1 MTFFSTL
8 GICAF
13 SFSFPLLARDVGITG
28 VCLGSTFTGY
38 FLAKLLVGCLAGVLA
53 DKTGPRPLL
62 IFSILL
68 GTLIPLVY
76 LYFSPSLPILMVQL
90 GLGMVIGIIK
100 PVSMAVIGIE
110 SSEES
115 GGKLFGLYNSFFYAA
130 IIGGPLLGGFL
141 YHPKNPVLVIVSLF
155 LCMLASLLTL
165 IIFLPGD
172 ISLSKRDSRKP
183 VLGITAE
190 KSGEFFN
197 LLLAVAGRTAG
208 IAVII
213 SFLPILMGERLP
225 YNSFTLGMFFSL
237 PTLVTCLAL
246 PLSGRLADRFNKIF
260 LTLVGMLICALS
272 LLFMVNAQTPTGIM
286 ALLILL
292 GIGSAISIPAS
303 MSEASN
309 IGSEQGK
316 TMGIFYGAANLGFIL
331 GPLLGGLAV
340 KTKGLPGAF
349 WVIGIIGIISCLP
362 LGVSFAKNII
372 RLRFRH
378 LDYIGSSVAI
388 TLILLFSLV
397 TLLGPVRAV
406 AKERFRFAGLAM
418 GTYVQLTLKA
428 SDGAIAERAADRAFE
443 VIHKLEKD
451 IDHRCQTG
459 SIGRINR
466 AAGEKPVIATPG
478 VFKLVQRALSFSSK
492 SGGVFDI
499 SVGAISIKPEYYSNS
514 YKDKKSLVNYR
525 LIQLNTGD
533 ETVFLPRK
541 GMALDLGGLAKGTII
556 DKAVETIKKDGIS
569 AGIVEAG
576 GDLFCFGDK
585 TWNIGIEH
593 PRVEGLS
600 GVIPIRNMAVC
611 TSGDY
616 RQYSYSVEQN
626 KREHHIID
634 PQKMSSAH
642 KSISV
647 TVVAPSAELADA
659 LATTL
664 FITGPKKGEE
674 LIRNKFPDSSA
685 FWILPDLKTVK
696 TKNFP
701 PFLSK

>member
-1 MTFFSTL
+1 
-8 GICAF
+8 
-13 SFSFPLLARDVGITG
+13 
-28 VCLGSTFTGY
+28 
-38 FLAKLLVGCLAGVLA
+38 
-53 DKTGPRPLL
+53 
-62 IFSILL
+62 
-68 GTLIPLVY
+68 
-76 LYFSPSLPILMVQL
+76 
-90 GLGMVIGIIK
+90 MVIGIIK

-110 SSEES
+110 SSEDY
-115 GGKLFGLYNSFFYAA
+115 GGKLFGLYNSFFYSA
-130 IIGGPLLGGFL
+130 IIGGPLLGGLL
-141 YHPKNPVLVIVSLF
+141 YHPQNPVHVIIALF
-155 LCMLASLLTL
+155 LCMLASLMTL
-165 IIFLPGD
+165 IFFLPGD
-172 ISLSKRDSRKP
+172 ISLSKKNDPKP
-183 VLGITAE
+183 VLGIKAE

-225 YNSFTLGMFFSL
+225 YNSVTLGMFFSL
-237 PTLVTCLAL
+237 PTLITCLVL

-260 LTLVGMLICALS
+260 LTLIGMLICALS
-272 LLFMVNAQTPTGIM
+272 LLFIVNAQTPTGIM
-286 ALLILL
+286 VFLILL
-292 GIGSAISIPAS
+292 GIGSALSIPAS

-316 TMGIFYGAANLGFIL
+316 TMGIFYGAANLGFIV

-349 WVIGIIGIISCLP
+349 WVIGIIGVISCLP
-362 LGVSFAKNII
+362 LGVSFAKSII
-372 RLRFRH
+372 RFRFKH

-388 TLILLFSLV
+388 TLIILFSFV

-428 SDGAIAERAADRAFE
+428 SDGTVAERAADRAFE

-459 SIGRINR
+459 SIGKINR
-466 AAGEKPVIATPG
+466 TAGEKPVRVSQD
-478 VFKLVQRALSFSSK
+478 VFKLVQRALLVSSK

-499 SVGAISIKPEYYSNS
+499 SIGAISIKPEYYSNS
-514 YKDKKSLVNYR
+514 YKDKKNLVNYR
-525 LIQLNTGD
+525 LIQINTD
-533 ETVFLPRK
+533 NRTVFLPKK

-556 DKAVETIKKDGIS
+556 DKAVEVIKMSGIS

-576 GDLFCFGDK
+576 GDLFCFGDQ

-634 PQKMSSAH
+634 PKKMSSAR

-647 TVVAPSAELADA
+647 TVVAPNAELADA

-674 LIRNKFPDSSA
+674 LIKNEFSDSSA
-685 FWILPDLKTVK
+685 FWVLPDLKTIK

-701 PFLSK
+701 SFLTR